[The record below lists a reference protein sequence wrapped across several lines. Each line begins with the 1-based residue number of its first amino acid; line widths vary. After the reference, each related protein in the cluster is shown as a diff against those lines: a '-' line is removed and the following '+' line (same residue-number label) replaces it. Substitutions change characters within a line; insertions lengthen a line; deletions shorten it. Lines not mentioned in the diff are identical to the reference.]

1 MDRKI
6 VIGIVIGL
14 LAVSAIPA
22 AGAPDR
28 AAETR
33 KVHVILTGTVAIGQ
47 DFEGEFG
54 GFMGPGGRVDIDLGR
69 FITVSPE
76 GTAVLRWGTFA
87 PACTLNVRFGHAYF
101 GLGPM
106 ITMTDNAWKDDIFLK
121 AHLGVRGEWMMVEA
135 IYITGKSSVYSSERV
150 TFVGMTFGIVF

>member
-1 MDRKI
+1 MSRKI
-6 VIGIVIGL
+6 PLLTVMGL
-14 LAVSAIPA
+14 LAALAMPA

-33 KVHVILTGTVAIGQ
+33 KVHIILTGTVAIGS
-47 DFEGEFG
+47 DFEGDLG
-54 GFMGPGGRVDIDLGR
+54 GFMGAGGRVDIDLGR

-76 GTAVLRWGTFA
+76 GMAVLHWGTFA
-87 PACTLNVRFGHAYF
+87 PACTLNIRFGHGYF
-101 GLGPM
+101 GMGPM
-106 ITMTDNAWKDDIFLK
+106 ITLTDNAWKDDIFLK